1 MAFVQNLHGPPHE
14 IVWWLRRTNE
24 GENALVAS
32 SSSLTCT
39 NASVRLEVDVD
50 VHATQPSR
58 AFFGAPLSCLDAKAS
73 RGLCG
78 SSCKH
83 EDCSS
88 RIMSY
93 PRRPSWH
100 GALLPNL
107 HSIEGAKGRRDILD
121 VASSRDEASSVSPEV
136 TVGRSLTQVAGS
148 PRMGRDPRFGDL
160 NPFPLD
166 VTSNRTASLARV
178 HGPCSEEPRHDCEPL
193 PSAFPRRVGPG
204 RLQPTF
210 FRFSKTCTRLVP
222 RSRPD
227 PLVEVG

>member
-1 MAFVQNLHGPPHE
+1 MAFVRNLETPPTCRG
-14 IVWWLRRTNE
+14 WLRRTNE

-32 SSSLTCT
+32 DSSLMCSD
-39 NASVRLEVDVD
+39 AGMRLEVDVGI
-50 VHATQPSR
+50 HATQPSR

-83 EDCSS
+83 VDCSS

-93 PRRPSWH
+93 PRRASWL
-100 GALLPNL
+100 GALLPIP
-107 HSIEGAKGRRDILD
+107 HFDEEAEERRDIHG

-136 TVGRSLTQVAGS
+136 TVGGS
-148 PRMGRDPRFGDL
+148 SIQCMGSFRMERDPRVGDP

-166 VTSNRTASLARV
+166 VTSNRTAPLARV

-222 RSRPD
+222 LSLPD